1 MHSLP
6 NSFLVAFSFTVLV
19 DGSHYWSSPR
29 HRTVAHRQLSGETY
43 MIQDFYQGED
53 FFKDVPPIYDWTF
66 DVGSDPTHGNV
77 IYQSQSDAQ
86 SKGLAYINDSN
97 NSLILAVDST
107 STVAPGGQRAS
118 VRITSQKSYNGG
130 LFIFD
135 ASYMPVGCSTWP
147 SFWTVGPQW
156 PMAGEI
162 DIVEGVNNQDTN
174 QMALHTGTNQT
185 CTNEMTNGTQQF
197 TGQIKKTNC
206 YSTGHADSGCIIEDT
221 DTSSFAYGFNNA
233 EGGVFALLWD
243 NSAGMSIWHF
253 ARANIPA
260 DLIAQTP
267 RPSTWG
273 IPAGFW
279 SSQTCDITANFY
291 DHQMVI
297 DTTICGHWAGGGS
310 YAQSGCPGT
319 CSDMV
324 ANATNY
330 INSKWVINYV
340 AVYQYHIGS
349 GAYAPSPRLPLMIIL
364 SLVIYLLLL

>member
-6 NSFLVAFSFTVLV
+6 KLFLAAFSFTVLV
-19 DGSHYWSSPR
+19 DGSHHWYS
-29 HRTVAHRQLSGETY
+29 HHYRTAAHRQLIGKTY
-43 MIQDFYQGED
+43 MIQDFYRGED
-53 FFKDVPPIYDWTF
+53 FFKDVSPIYDWIF
-66 DVGSDPTHGNV
+66 AIGSDPTGGNV
-77 IYQSQSDAQ
+77 IYQGQSDAQ
-86 SKGLAYINDSN
+86 SKRLAYVDDCD
-97 NSLILAVDST
+97 NSFILAVDST
-107 STVAPGGQRAS
+107 STVAAGGQRAS

-147 SFWTVGPQW
+147 SFWTVGPHW

-162 DIVEGVNNQDTN
+162 DIVEGVNNQGTN
-174 QMALHTGTNQT
+174 QMTLHTGTNQT
-185 CTNEMTNGTQQF
+185 CTNEITNSTHQF
-197 TGQIKKTNC
+197 SGKIVATDC
-206 YSTGHADSGCIIEDT
+206 FSTTHADSGCSIEDT

-279 SSQTCDITANFY
+279 SSQTCDITTNFY
-291 DHQMVI
+291 EHQMVI
-297 DTTICGHWAGGGS
+297 DTTICGNWAGGRI
-310 YAQSGCPGT
+310 YTQSGCPGT

-330 INSKWVINYV
+330 VDAKWVINYV
-340 AVYQYHIGS
+340 AVYQ
-349 GAYAPSPRLPLMIIL
+349 
-364 SLVIYLLLL
+364 